1 MKPDSQLLVAK
12 TVMLCKAVISR
23 SRGWFVLIR
32 PELLSMVKKRC
43 SSERRSIENLQ
54 YRQSDRQLYSYSH
67 RQGEAEL
74 PICLP
79 DRTPGFVRVM
89 S

>member
-1 MKPDSQLLVAK
+1 
-12 TVMLCKAVISR
+12 MLCKAVISR

-43 SSERRSIENLQ
+43 LSERRSIENLQ
-54 YRQSDRQLYSYSH
+54 YRQSDRQLYRCSH